1 MCKIS
6 VILLCS
12 TSNTNA
18 HWSQIKIV
26 STQGRWAHGK
36 CSLNSGLH
44 GPLQS
49 TQMNVSCSCFEADKL
64 IVETTLS
71 WGSAEITLRGIT
83 GVAPPAP
90 TLLRHRRHQLLTS
103 ACTRQIPRVSN
114 RMVLEDSN
122 WSLPRLT
129 SFCHIY
135 WCEDIVLDLELKM
148 WDFDVIHSG
157 NIFSVYKG
165 SVCLLAH
172 LPVI

>member
-1 MCKIS
+1 MSSYFVSLQTQMHTEARSRSFPHK
-6 VILLCS
+6 VIELTGNAVLILVCMGHCS
-12 TSNTNA
+12 
-18 HWSQIKIV
+18 QRK
-26 STQGRWAHGK
+26 
-36 CSLNSGLH
+36 
-44 GPLQS
+44 
-49 TQMNVSCSCFEADKL
+49 MNVSCSCFEADKL

-71 WGSAEITLRGIT
+71 WGSAEITLREISD
-83 GVAPPAP
+83 VAPPAP